1 MSSTTT
7 LTPSPA
13 APSSQGQGDQPS
25 SQGQGDLPV
34 VQGLEDSVP
43 GVTQGSLN
51 SLSAESAPAP
61 ATLLDSEPPCQPSPS
76 LAASGQ
82 SHQQAG
88 SGQEGDGAK
97 SPSPKRSGKKKKKT
111 RGLSAYTARSSFKLF
126 SIATNACTWM
136 LAKQGER
143 RIKKVIK
150 GIHLLQF
157 AQHIHL
163 LFWAKDHFH
172 LNKRPDSLISR

>member
-1 MSSTTT
+1 MSHYETCSQQIRKTFHLIPVPIVFNAKKCYDVKVRHVMNPPYFTQLLPPCIAVWRYCYWYSTMGHHK
-7 LTPSPA
+7 SFNNIFW
-13 APSSQGQGDQPS
+13 S
-25 SQGQGDLPV
+25 
-34 VQGLEDSVP
+34 
-43 GVTQGSLN
+43 N
-51 SLSAESAPAP
+51 YNISLSASCESP
-61 ATLLDSEPPCQPSPS
+61 LEI
-76 LAASGQ
+76 G
-82 SHQQAG
+82 
-88 SGQEGDGAK
+88 
-97 SPSPKRSGKKKKKT
+97 T

-172 LNKRPDSLISR
+172 LNKRSDSLISR